1 MKFLIILLVS
11 ISLLSCKNN
20 SNRLKS
26 SKEEKL
32 SELVIKD
39 STFKRV
45 FEKSIKEIE
54 FDLVDEDV
62 NQYIIDF
69 HVDYENRSNLILAIR
84 NCPPTTVIDL
94 VYLKQ
99 YQGKKVYVYYSNS
112 SRVRQ
117 AVSRFIDITDK
128 PIKSVTLEIQPSEFE
143 CIYLR
148 EFIVHNDSLIS
159 L

>member
-1 MKFLIILLVS
+1 MKYLIILLVS

-62 NQYIIDF
+62 LTPI
-69 HVDYENRSNLILAIR
+69 NLE
-84 NCPPTTVIDL
+84 
-94 VYLKQ
+94 Y
-99 YQGKKVYVYYSNS
+99 
-112 SRVRQ
+112 
-117 AVSRFIDITDK
+117 F
-128 PIKSVTLEIQPSEFE
+128 
-143 CIYLR
+143 
-148 EFIVHNDSLIS
+148 
-159 L
+159 